1 MKISQIAHKIAKL
14 NLKFYPITMLKN
26 NQSGQISP
34 NVGILVVKAQ
44 WAEQALPEF
53 KVRGSNPGIGKREDH
68 GPTRL
73 KETTNKSCKN
83 VLLNDPNEIF

>member
-1 MKISQIAHKIAKL
+1 MKISQIAHKISKL

-53 KVRGSNPGIGKREDH
+53 KVRGSNPGLAREKIMAQQD
-68 GPTRL
+68 
-73 KETTNKSCKN
+73 
-83 VLLNDPNEIF
+83 